1 MKFLRSSR
9 RNRRNSNQNSLIPF
23 RLNFLF
29 VIVFLLFAAL
39 IAQLAYLQIVNG
51 QKFSSE
57 AANNDTYTETTNVQ
71 RGMMYDS
78 TGKLIVGNNSSR
90 AITYTKPLG
99 VTNQKMRAIADE
111 LVKFVSIKTD
121 SLTSGMKAEY
131 YLANVKN
138 YDAVKK
144 HIKNAD
150 SLDSSELNR
159 LMITY
164 VRKHGLVSDMTNKEK
179 EAAIVYNKMS
189 GAYSL
194 SSVYIKTSGVSD
206 TEMAEVGENLS
217 SMPGIKIGTD
227 WTRSYPDG
235 TSIKNLAGTVTTEKQ
250 GLPDDS
256 INTFLAQG
264 YSRNDSVGSS
274 YLEKQ
279 YQDVLKGT
287 KKTTKVFTQ
296 NGKITKEVEQ
306 YGGQAGDDV
315 QLTINAKFQQDMQ
328 KIMDSAVA
336 GLGGYSNGGYAVAI
350 NPHTGG
356 IYGMAGVYRDP
367 NTGKTTVDPAGAIN
381 QSITMGSV
389 VKPAMIIGALKSGVI
404 TPDNNVLTDMP
415 IKVKDTP
422 VKGSW
427 FNKSGGANVALTA
440 SDALMVSSNS
450 YMMQLAMKE
459 AGFKYSYGATL
470 TMPTSIFKKLRNNFN
485 EFGLGVRTGIDLPG
499 EVSGLEGKST
509 AKYIGSAL
517 DLSYGNYDSY
527 TTIQLAQYAS
537 ILANK
542 GYKIQPH
549 LLQSIRANGKDG
561 KMGAVKYEVKPNITS
576 VIDVP
581 DSYWDIIHS
590 GMYKVVHGTSQYATG
605 TAMKDINPAIAAKTG
620 TAETVYKNTD
630 TITLSAISYA
640 PYDDPQVVVVVAF
653 PNLASDKSSVNMNTL
668 KSIYEAYW
676 KDVQSSDGYKTS
688 K

>member
-1 MKFLRSSR
+1 
-9 RNRRNSNQNSLIPF
+9 
-23 RLNFLF
+23 
-29 VIVFLLFAAL
+29 
-39 IAQLAYLQIVNG
+39 
-51 QKFSSE
+51 
-57 AANNDTYTETTNVQ
+57 
-71 RGMMYDS
+71 
-78 TGKLIVGNNSSR
+78 
-90 AITYTKPLG
+90 
-99 VTNQKMRAIADE
+99 
-111 LVKFVSIKTD
+111 
-121 SLTSGMKAEY
+121 MKAEY

-138 YDAVKK
+138 YDAVKE

-189 GAYSL
+189 GAYAL

-561 KMGAVKYEVKPNITS
+561 KMGAVKYEVKPNITG

>member
-1 MKFLRSSR
+1 
-9 RNRRNSNQNSLIPF
+9 
-23 RLNFLF
+23 
-29 VIVFLLFAAL
+29 
-39 IAQLAYLQIVNG
+39 
-51 QKFSSE
+51 
-57 AANNDTYTETTNVQ
+57 
-71 RGMMYDS
+71 
-78 TGKLIVGNNSSR
+78 
-90 AITYTKPLG
+90 
-99 VTNQKMRAIADE
+99 
-111 LVKFVSIKTD
+111 
-121 SLTSGMKAEY
+121 
-131 YLANVKN
+131 
-138 YDAVKK
+138 
-144 HIKNAD
+144 
-150 SLDSSELNR
+150 
-159 LMITY
+159 MITY

-189 GAYSL
+189 GAYAL

-485 EFGLGVRTGIDLPG
+485 EFGLGVKTGIDLPG

-561 KMGAVKYEVKPNITS
+561 KMGAVKYEVKPNITG

-581 DSYWDIIHS
+581 DSYWNIIHS

-605 TAMKDINPAIAAKTG
+605 TAIKDINPAIAAKTG
-620 TAETVYKNTD
+620 NAETVYKNTD
-630 TITLSAISYA
+630 TTTLSAISYA
-640 PYDDPQVVVVVAF
+640 PYDDPQVVVVEAF
-653 PNLASDKSSVNMNTL
+653 PNLASDESSVRMDTL

>member
-1 MKFLRSSR
+1 
-9 RNRRNSNQNSLIPF
+9 
-23 RLNFLF
+23 
-29 VIVFLLFAAL
+29 
-39 IAQLAYLQIVNG
+39 
-51 QKFSSE
+51 
-57 AANNDTYTETTNVQ
+57 
-71 RGMMYDS
+71 MMYDS

-561 KMGAVKYEVKPNITS
+561 KMGAVKYEVKPNITG

>member
-1 MKFLRSSR
+1 
-9 RNRRNSNQNSLIPF
+9 
-23 RLNFLF
+23 
-29 VIVFLLFAAL
+29 
-39 IAQLAYLQIVNG
+39 
-51 QKFSSE
+51 
-57 AANNDTYTETTNVQ
+57 
-71 RGMMYDS
+71 

-138 YDAVKK
+138 YDFVKE

-189 GAYSL
+189 GAYAL

-235 TSIKNLAGTVTTEKQ
+235 TSIRNLAGTVTTEKH

-561 KMGAVKYEVKPNITS
+561 KMGAVKYEVKPNITG

>member
-1 MKFLRSSR
+1 MCIRDR
-9 RNRRNSNQNSLIPF
+9 
-23 RLNFLF
+23 
-29 VIVFLLFAAL
+29 
-39 IAQLAYLQIVNG
+39 
-51 QKFSSE
+51 
-57 AANNDTYTETTNVQ
+57 
-71 RGMMYDS
+71 
-78 TGKLIVGNNSSR
+78 
-90 AITYTKPLG
+90 
-99 VTNQKMRAIADE
+99 
-111 LVKFVSIKTD
+111 
-121 SLTSGMKAEY
+121 
-131 YLANVKN
+131 N
-138 YDAVKK
+138 YDAVKE

-561 KMGAVKYEVKPNITS
+561 KMGAVKYEVKPNITG

-590 GMYKVVHGTSQYATG
+590 GMYKVVHGTSQYTTG

>member
-179 EAAIVYNKMS
+179 GAAIVYNKMS

-217 SMPGIKIGTD
+217 SRWNID
-227 WTRSYPDG
+227 
-235 TSIKNLAGTVTTEKQ
+235 
-250 GLPDDS
+250 
-256 INTFLAQG
+256 
-264 YSRNDSVGSS
+264 
-274 YLEKQ
+274 
-279 YQDVLKGT
+279 
-287 KKTTKVFTQ
+287 
-296 NGKITKEVEQ
+296 KEFSW
-306 YGGQAGDDV
+306 DC
-315 QLTINAKFQQDMQ
+315 
-328 KIMDSAVA
+328 
-336 GLGGYSNGGYAVAI
+336 
-350 NPHTGG
+350 
-356 IYGMAGVYRDP
+356 
-367 NTGKTTVDPAGAIN
+367 
-381 QSITMGSV
+381 
-389 VKPAMIIGALKSGVI
+389 
-404 TPDNNVLTDMP
+404 NN
-415 IKVKDTP
+415 
-422 VKGSW
+422 
-427 FNKSGGANVALTA
+427 
-440 SDALMVSSNS
+440 
-450 YMMQLAMKE
+450 
-459 AGFKYSYGATL
+459 
-470 TMPTSIFKKLRNNFN
+470 
-485 EFGLGVRTGIDLPG
+485 
-499 EVSGLEGKST
+499 
-509 AKYIGSAL
+509 
-517 DLSYGNYDSY
+517 
-527 TTIQLAQYAS
+527 
-537 ILANK
+537 
-542 GYKIQPH
+542 
-549 LLQSIRANGKDG
+549 
-561 KMGAVKYEVKPNITS
+561 
-576 VIDVP
+576 
-581 DSYWDIIHS
+581 
-590 GMYKVVHGTSQYATG
+590 
-605 TAMKDINPAIAAKTG
+605 
-620 TAETVYKNTD
+620 
-630 TITLSAISYA
+630 
-640 PYDDPQVVVVVAF
+640 
-653 PNLASDKSSVNMNTL
+653 
-668 KSIYEAYW
+668 
-676 KDVQSSDGYKTS
+676 
-688 K
+688 

>member
-1 MKFLRSSR
+1 M
-9 RNRRNSNQNSLIPF
+9 
-23 RLNFLF
+23 
-29 VIVFLLFAAL
+29 
-39 IAQLAYLQIVNG
+39 
-51 QKFSSE
+51 
-57 AANNDTYTETTNVQ
+57 
-71 RGMMYDS
+71 
-78 TGKLIVGNNSSR
+78 GKI
-90 AITYTKPLG
+90 
-99 VTNQKMRAIADE
+99 
-111 LVKFVSIKTD
+111 F
-121 SLTSGMKAEY
+121 
-131 YLANVKN
+131 
-138 YDAVKK
+138 
-144 HIKNAD
+144 
-150 SLDSSELNR
+150 
-159 LMITY
+159 
-164 VRKHGLVSDMTNKEK
+164 
-179 EAAIVYNKMS
+179 
-189 GAYSL
+189 
-194 SSVYIKTSGVSD
+194 
-206 TEMAEVGENLS
+206 
-217 SMPGIKIGTD
+217 GIKIGTD

-561 KMGAVKYEVKPNITS
+561 KMGAVKYEVKPNITG

>member
-1 MKFLRSSR
+1 MIDKIF
-9 RNRRNSNQNSLIPF
+9 
-23 RLNFLF
+23 
-29 VIVFLLFAAL
+29 
-39 IAQLAYLQIVNG
+39 
-51 QKFSSE
+51 
-57 AANNDTYTETTNVQ
+57 
-71 RGMMYDS
+71 
-78 TGKLIVGNNSSR
+78 
-90 AITYTKPLG
+90 
-99 VTNQKMRAIADE
+99 
-111 LVKFVSIKTD
+111 
-121 SLTSGMKAEY
+121 
-131 YLANVKN
+131 
-138 YDAVKK
+138 KK

-561 KMGAVKYEVKPNITS
+561 KMGAVKYEVKPNITG

>member
-1 MKFLRSSR
+1 
-9 RNRRNSNQNSLIPF
+9 
-23 RLNFLF
+23 
-29 VIVFLLFAAL
+29 
-39 IAQLAYLQIVNG
+39 
-51 QKFSSE
+51 
-57 AANNDTYTETTNVQ
+57 
-71 RGMMYDS
+71 
-78 TGKLIVGNNSSR
+78 
-90 AITYTKPLG
+90 
-99 VTNQKMRAIADE
+99 
-111 LVKFVSIKTD
+111 
-121 SLTSGMKAEY
+121 MKAEY

-561 KMGAVKYEVKPNITS
+561 KMGAVKYEVKPNITG

>member
-1 MKFLRSSR
+1 
-9 RNRRNSNQNSLIPF
+9 
-23 RLNFLF
+23 
-29 VIVFLLFAAL
+29 
-39 IAQLAYLQIVNG
+39 
-51 QKFSSE
+51 
-57 AANNDTYTETTNVQ
+57 
-71 RGMMYDS
+71 MYDS

-561 KMGAVKYEVKPNITS
+561 KMGAVKYEVKPNITG